1 MNPGLQSNE
10 DITTQNITE
19 NQYHEPLQSILKT
32 KCDRAEDELEE
43 KTEKSISIPVIPVKE
58 NIVVPF
64 QDFQNVKVE
73 GIATNENTEQEQDD
87 VKSLL
92 LKAIISNSVREEH
105 QESPSTDS
113 NEVDFGRE
121 VKSNTNEVVES
132 TKGRDPGV
140 LMGKKISRSKRRK
153 TRVKSADLKLN
164 SIKINS
170 DEDRSKER
178 IVLHERCMVK
188 FVQDFGEVTENKIKF
203 PRSNCRDIM
212 SLLQQD
218 NSDDLNLYPDWKRRR
233 ERRDFSM
240 SQVNRDCEKPLPLP
254 PISQAIKKR
263 SVNTGSV
270 IMEPD
275 WTRAPVADII
285 LR

>member
-10 DITTQNITE
+10 DITTQNITK

-43 KTEKSISIPVIPVKE
+43 KTEKSILIPVIPVKE
-58 NIVVPF
+58 KLEVPF

-73 GIATNENTEQEQDD
+73 GISTNENTEQEQDD

-132 TKGRDPGV
+132 TKERDRGV

-188 FVQDFGEVTENKIKF
+188 FVQDFGEGTENKIKY

-275 WTRAPVADII
+275 WTRAPVGDII